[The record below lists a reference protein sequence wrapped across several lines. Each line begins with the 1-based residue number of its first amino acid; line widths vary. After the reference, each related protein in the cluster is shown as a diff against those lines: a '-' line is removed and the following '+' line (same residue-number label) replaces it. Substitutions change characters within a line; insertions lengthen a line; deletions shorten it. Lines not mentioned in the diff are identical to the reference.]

1 MRCRVRESARHV
13 TQRVPQRLSN
23 PYCDRHCRL
32 MLPGVESYCSAVE
45 SVLNRR
51 YPATPED
58 AVPIPGGQWP
68 QAQILSARHRSEA
81 VSGVRS
87 RFSARPMDDA
97 GLALRRNSP
106 LVLSSAQVLR
116 APMHVGLPQTD
127 ADFACGL
134 REYVGE
140 DQSRR

>member
-1 MRCRVRESARHV
+1 VRCRVRESARDV
-13 TQRVPQRLSN
+13 TQRVPQRLSD

-45 SVLNRR
+45 SVRNRR
-51 YPATPED
+51 YPATL
-58 AVPIPGGQWP
+58 
-68 QAQILSARHRSEA
+68 LSARHRSEA

-87 RFSARPMDDA
+87 RFSALPMDDA
-97 GLALRRNSP
+97 GLALR
-106 LVLSSAQVLR
+106 R

-140 DQSRR
+140 DQRRR

>member
-13 TQRVPQRLSN
+13 TQRVPQRLSD

-45 SVLNRR
+45 SVRNRR
-51 YPATPED
+51 YPATPAD

-87 RFSARPMDDA
+87 RFSALPMDDA
-97 GLALRRNSP
+97 GLALR
-106 LVLSSAQVLR
+106 R

-134 REYVGE
+134 RGYVGE